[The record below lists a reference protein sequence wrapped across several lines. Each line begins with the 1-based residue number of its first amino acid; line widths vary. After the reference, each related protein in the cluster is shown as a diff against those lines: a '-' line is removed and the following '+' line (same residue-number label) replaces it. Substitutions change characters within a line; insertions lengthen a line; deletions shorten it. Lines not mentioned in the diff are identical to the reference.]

1 MHLNDEIMAQLI
13 DGNICEKDK
22 EKYLK
27 HISECKEC
35 FEIYSESIR
44 SLESIE
50 NEKSPRRIVM
60 VFLRKRRFI
69 PLLMAAILLIS
80 FPFIW
85 KAVNKSTSVQ
95 PTYELTE
102 ISVAKGMQEELIL
115 KDQTR
120 VILDSGTTF
129 KYPET
134 FKNETREVFLSG
146 EAYFE
151 VSRNREKPFIVHAEH
166 AIIKVLG
173 TKFSIRAWEK
183 SQKVKVAVAE
193 GKVELLSNLDELE
206 TGVLVSTGQ
215 MSILPKN
222 GQPSIPEKIDIN
234 EHLAWMKHEIVFN
247 NTPLQE
253 ILSQL
258 ERWYDVRFS
267 LDDGISVSDQL
278 TIHIQNRPI
287 SEILD
292 LIADLMELEYKI
304 EGQNIY
310 LY

>member
-1 MHLNDEIMAQLI
+1 MHLTDEIMAQLI
-13 DGNICEKDK
+13 DGNICEKDR

-50 NEKSPRRIVM
+50 KERSPKRIVM
-60 VFLRKRRFI
+60 VLLRKRRFI
-69 PLLMAAILLIS
+69 PLLMAAVLLIS
-80 FPFIW
+80 FPSIW
-85 KAVNKSTSVQ
+85 KAVNKSTPIQ
-95 PTYELTE
+95 PTYELVE
-102 ISVAKGMQEELIL
+102 ISVANGTQEELIL

-151 VSRNREKPFIVHAEH
+151 VSRSRERPFIVHAEH

-173 TKFSIRAWEK
+173 TKFSIRAWENTK
-183 SQKVKVAVAE
+183 KVKVAVAD
-193 GKVELLSNLDELE
+193 GKVKLLSDEANLE
-206 TGVLVSTGQ
+206 TGVLISTGQ

-222 GQPSIPEKIDIN
+222 GQPSIPEQLGSSQSVRPSSLLSIKSAQFPSAVPSSVLKL
-234 EHLAWMKHEIVFN
+234 E
-247 NTPLQE
+247 PLQANNA
-253 ILSQL
+253 LQNAMAKTTS
-258 ERWYDVRFS
+258 RFMKS
-267 LDDGISVSDQL
+267 PFYFFMDNAGLDIYYTLQDK
-278 TIHIQNRPI
+278 R
-287 SEILD
+287 
-292 LIADLMELEYKI
+292 
-304 EGQNIY
+304 QNIFAST
-310 LY
+310 